1 MRMRYLVILLPFL
14 LLALAGTSY
23 AWQGRMGGMGDP
35 YGLVADESDFLIHP
49 AKIANGEGIKFYG
62 DYRFTYTGV
71 TDWNDLYDA
80 YTPTGVFLSSSRSKV
95 SGEEL
100 GHNGLLGSSFPLG
113 PGRMGIFFT
122 YEGMR
127 GDYDGDASGPDTSL
141 EIKNDL
147 DSFAL
152 RLLYGLPMGS
162 FDLGAETQIAYRQE
176 RRGVNDYSAAGAVL
190 NELWIPYPFPPDRSR
205 YGEALF
211 KGSVE
216 GKVGPLDLEFTLKGG
231 FDFAGTSKWS
241 YELQSPL
248 TEWDAKGDVQGWQIG
263 GDLWVRYPLA
273 TDLTL
278 PVLVRID
285 YQTKTRDGKGPG
297 GGSVTGSLFDYQDEE
312 RNLVITAG
320 GGVDKEFGKATRI
333 AAGIYY
339 NFLQR
344 KEDFSY
350 LDFSPTTWSINGMT
364 YPDSIEHQLL
374 VRMAGEHTLSRA
386 VALRAG
392 LNFFYGWVTGRIK
405 YFFPLN
411 SNTGFFDIEELSGH
425 SCPHWGIGGSL
436 GGTVKVKPL
445 VLEPFVGGGYQQ
457 FRLNAPG
464 VHFDTGGIYALTNEK
479 ITRNQWFVTT
489 GLSVLFDL

>member
-1 MRMRYLVILLPFL
+1 MCKKILFL
-14 LLALAGTSY
+14 AILALLVFAFAGVAQ

-35 YGLVADESDFLIHP
+35 FGLVADESDFLIHP
-49 AKIANGEGIKFYG
+49 AKIAKGEGVRFYG

-71 TDWNDLYDA
+71 TDWDDLYNA
-80 YTPTGVFLSSSRSKV
+80 YTLAGVFLSSSRANV

-127 GDYDGDASGPDTSL
+127 GDYDGDAFGPDTSL

-162 FDLGAETQIAYRQE
+162 FNLGAETQLAYRQE
-176 RRGVNDYSAAGAVL
+176 RRGVSDYSAAGADL
-190 NELWIPYPFPPDRSR
+190 NELYIPYPFPPNKSR

-211 KGSVE
+211 KGSLD
-216 GKVGPLDLEFTLKGG
+216 GKVGPLEAEFTLRGG

-241 YELQSPL
+241 FEQQVPASG
-248 TEWDAKGDVQGWQIG
+248 WDAKGDVQGWQIG
-263 GDLWVRYPLA
+263 GDLWVRYPVA
-273 TDLTL
+273 QDLTL

-285 YQTKTRDGKGPG
+285 YQAKTRDGDGLGWG
-297 GGSVTGSLFDYQDEE
+297 GAAGNLFDYRDEE
-312 RNLVITAG
+312 KNLAIMVG
-320 GGVDKEFGKATRI
+320 GGVDKELSKETRV

-339 NFLQR
+339 NYLQG
-344 KEDFSY
+344 KEEFSQISV
-350 LDFSPTTWSINGMT
+350 SPTTWSIDGMT

-374 VRMAGEHTLSRA
+374 LRMAGEHTLSPA
-386 VALRAG
+386 VTLRAG
-392 LNFFYGWVTGRIK
+392 LNFFYGWVTGKIK

-411 SNTGFFDIEELSGH
+411 SNTGFFDIEELSGRG
-425 SCPHWGIGGSL
+425 SHWGIGVSL

-464 VHFDTGGIYALTNEK
+464 VHFDNGGIYALSNEK
-479 ITRNQWFVTT
+479 ITRNQWFVST
-489 GLSVLFDL
+489 GFSILYDL